1 MINFKVLAFS
11 FLVFST
17 VGCSSLINKQVEW
30 EHVQPDEYPVITA
43 VGYAPIAAQ
52 PGNNMSAKSLKAIKA
67 SKLDAYR
74 ELAEQVFGQKIDGN
88 QQLSNMV
95 LTNTRL
101 KASVEGVIRG
111 AQIVKSYPVGE
122 DTYATELKLDFKK
135 VYDIYLSTARPK
147 KIKKVTYF

>member
-1 MINFKVLAFS
+1 MIYFKWLV
-11 FLVFST
+11 LVFFPLLT
-17 VGCSSLINKQVEW
+17 MGCSSLINKQIEW
-30 EHVQPDEYPVITA
+30 EYVEPEDYPVITA

-52 PGNNMSAKSLKAIKA
+52 AGNNLSAKSLKAIKA

-95 LTNTRL
+95 LTDTRL

-147 KIKKVTYF
+147 KIKKVNYF